1 MQVERAEE
9 VVKLPAIWRSPL
21 QLLGLLP
28 VIPVLVD
35 LLDPKVEVA
44 VGLLGKG
51 DEASKRGGVAV
62 AGASGALA
70 LQTLGAAASM
80 GVQHLVDQLLQKQ
93 VADANE
99 EMEWVEED
107 PDKLHHG
114 EQGHCSV
121 ANLHCGKQLTLT
133 LTTSCKHE

>member
-44 VGLLGKG
+44 VACLARATRR
-51 DEASKRGGVAV
+51 ASVAV
-62 AGASGALA
+62 WQSQG
-70 LQTLGAAASM
+70 QAAHLLFR
-80 GVQHLVDQLLQKQ
+80 HLVQRP
-93 VADANE
+93 A
-99 EMEWVEED
+99 WVSNTSLISFSKSKS
-107 PDKLHHG
+107 PTRMRRWSGSRK
-114 EQGHCSV
+114 
-121 ANLHCGKQLTLT
+121 TLT
-133 LTTSCKHE
+133 NSTMGSRDIAR

>member
-80 GVQHLVDQLLQKQ
+80 GVQHLFSKSKSPTR
-93 VADANE
+93 
-99 EMEWVEED
+99 MRRWSGSR
-107 PDKLHHG
+107 K
-114 EQGHCSV
+114 
-121 ANLHCGKQLTLT
+121 TLT
-133 LTTSCKHE
+133 NSTMGSRDIAR